1 VALLSAAAFTAP
13 TGPAPGLAR
22 FNTVRILITCL
33 ALAATAEGGS
43 ATTSRADEYRV
54 KAAFLYNIARFV
66 DWPSAAFADGGA
78 PVVVCVLGV
87 DPFGAALD
95 DALQGR
101 TVKGRPVTIRRS
113 HDLATGCHVVF
124 IAFSEH
130 KRVEDIIDRLGST
143 PVLSISEVDRF
154 TQRGGIIGL
163 TMEGA
168 YVRFD
173 INATAAD
180 RARLTMSARLLA
192 LASSVRGAGGAG
204 R

>member
-1 VALLSAAAFTAP
+1 MALLTAWASTARP
-13 TGPAPGLAR
+13 GVPGLVAR
-22 FNTVRILITCL
+22 RNTVRVFVTCV
-33 ALAATAEGGS
+33 ALAASVPGEPA
-43 ATTSRADEYRV
+43 ATSRADEYRV
-54 KAAFLYNIARFV
+54 KAAFVYNIARFV
-66 DWPSAAFADGGA
+66 DWPSAAFADAGS

-87 DPFGAALD
+87 DPFGSALD

-101 TVKGRPVTIRRS
+101 TVKGRSVTIRRS
-113 HDLATGCHVVF
+113 HDLPGGCHVAF
-124 IAFSEH
+124 IAFSEN

-163 TMEGA
+163 TMNGS

-173 INATAAD
+173 INASAAD
-180 RARLTMSARLLA
+180 RAKLTMSARLLA
-192 LASSVRGAGGAG
+192 LASSVRGAGGAA

>member
-1 VALLSAAAFTAP
+1 VALLSTAASTAP
-13 TGPAPGLAR
+13 TGPAPGLAG
-22 FNTVRILITCL
+22 FNIARILIACL
-33 ALAATAEGGS
+33 ALAATVEGES

-87 DPFGAALD
+87 DPFGTALD

-124 IAFSEH
+124 ITFSEH

-192 LASSVRGAGGAG
+192 LASSVRSAGGAG

>member
-1 VALLSAAAFTAP
+1 MALLNVAATAH
-13 TGPAPGLAR
+13 GAPAPGSSAWR
-22 FNTVRILITCL
+22 NTVLVLITCL
-33 ALAATAEGGS
+33 GLAATVDDAP
-43 ATTSRADEYRV
+43 AATSRADEYRV
-54 KAAFLYNIARFV
+54 KAAFVYNIARFV
-66 DWPSAAFADGGA
+66 DWPSAAFTDAGA

-87 DPFGAALD
+87 DPFGSALD
-95 DALQGR
+95 EALRGR

-113 HDLATGCHVVF
+113 HDLPAGCHVVF

-130 KRVEDIIDRLGST
+130 KRVEDIIDHLGST

-163 TMEGA
+163 TMDGS

-173 INATAAD
+173 INATAAE
-180 RARLTMSARLLA
+180 RANLIMSARLLA
-192 LASSVRGAGGAG
+192 LAASVRGAGGAG